1 MGAPEWV
8 DVLPIKNGDFPEIA
22 MSVYQ
27 RLRSM
32 NRRRS
37 LSRAHWLLPLV
48 ANSRMLR
55 IYTSLIENISIAR
68 LQDVLRIISYNVQT
82 MFRKWNDLTAEYT
95 CCRTISCKTSH
106 MFSLISLSHLTVWFE
121 MCFSKPTKNMCQ
133 NALLKLLV
141 KIPRQLNHIFFAI
154 WAWHHDSY
162 MTGTFVASI
171 VSIPS

>member
-1 MGAPEWV
+1 MSWCIAYWKWGFSRDRYV
-8 DVLPIKNGDFPEIA
+8 SLPKTKVNESPKIAFQSSLIASIGGKLSDAKNI
-22 MSVYQ
+22 
-27 RLRSM
+27 
-32 NRRRS
+32 
-37 LSRAHWLLPLV
+37 H
-48 ANSRMLR
+48 
-55 IYTSLIENISIAR
+55 YTSLIENISIAR